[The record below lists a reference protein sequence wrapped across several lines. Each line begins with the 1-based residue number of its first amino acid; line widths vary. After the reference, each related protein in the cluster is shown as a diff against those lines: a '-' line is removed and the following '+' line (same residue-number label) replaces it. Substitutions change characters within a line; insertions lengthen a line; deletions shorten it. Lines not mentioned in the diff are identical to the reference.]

1 MKGKK
6 WKLLS
11 RQRLSVGWSMPTK
24 NSHPSSL
31 TLLLPSTFLLPPQ
44 SLLISLIYQVSQP
57 CYILSFSRCCI
68 LRGNLVHYFP
78 ILPRRHRKV
87 LSLSKF
93 SPHIYWFSF
102 DPYFDAHDIC
112 QIFSQ
117 VQFLLNIL
125 NIIKIRQIDLLI
137 QSTQGRRNCQNI
149 INLTIIILCQKRP
162 KCPNILVSHINQ
174 FF

>member
-1 MKGKK
+1 MKVIVQTEAI
-6 WKLLS
+6 S
-11 RQRLSVGWSMPTK
+11 RLVHANKEFSSK
-24 NSHPSSL
+24 FSHP
-31 TLLLPSTFLLPPQ
+31 PPPPQ
-44 SLLISLIYQVSQP
+44 PLLISLIYQVIQP
-57 CYILSFSRCCI
+57 WYILSFSRCCI
-68 LRGNLVHYFP
+68 LGGNLVHYFP
-78 ILPRRHRKV
+78 NLAGRHRKV

-93 SPHIYWFSF
+93 SHFVDSHWFSL
-102 DPYFDAHDIC
+102 DPYSDAHDIC

-125 NIIKIRQIDLLI
+125 NIIKMRQIDLLI

-174 FF
+174 SYFSLS